1 MTEVLQQMR
10 TGSSGRSDQEGEA
23 QEWSFMQELTSCGEG
38 ERKASHLFSY
48 ISQAVSSN
56 ARPSSKSE
64 RLVTTDTHTGWKT
77 RSHSKKQAPA

>member
-1 MTEVLQQMR
+1 MFQSRNTCL
-10 TGSSGRSDQEGEA
+10 T
-23 QEWSFMQELTSCGEG
+23 QELTNCGEG

-77 RSHSKKQAPA
+77 RSNSKKQAPA